1 MSTFIATTCC
11 QKLTTKCLNG
21 SLYDKEDK
29 DVLISKLTSRI
40 QRLEKQDK
48 DYDLLNQEFKQLEN
62 DVNLLNE
69 AKLRL
74 EYEIKQRDESY
85 NKRISDL
92 KGENENLQ
100 NALND
105 KLCVNKKLFEEKQ
118 CLENQ
123 LKLKNDEITDLTNKL
138 NNINNRFNSTQN
150 DNGDLENTLHGLN
163 DIKSQQRDKIA
174 ELVDDNKKLAN
185 LYQEQEHSLYLAGQ
199 EKTKLNKKLNDDQ
212 ANINNLNSK
221 LRIHDGNLN
230 NLQNQLD
237 KSNELNMKLKNDLQK
252 LEEAYS
258 NFTVDNQTLCDELN
272 KQHALK
278 EDEEKN
284 NSELK
289 LVLGDRKNKLRTLNE
304 DYIYLK
310 NLHDKACEDRNML
323 QMETGKLEDHV
334 MILTK
339 QNEKLSDE
347 IAEVIKDDNQM
358 KDILNRSERMSTML
372 KSNDTIL
379 SQMPQELL
387 NASNCFESSK
397 CQMNCDDDNNRTR
410 ANLSQERQRSLSP
423 KFTYSRIEK
432 NLGD

>member
-1 MSTFIATTCC
+1 MSTFIATQCC

-21 SLYDKEDK
+21 TLYDKEDK

-40 QRLEKQDK
+40 QKLEQQDK

-74 EYEIKQRDESY
+74 EYEIKQRDESN

-138 NNINNRFNSTQN
+138 NNINNRFSSAQN
-150 DNGDLENTLHGLN
+150 DKGDLENTLRGLN
-163 DIKSQQRDKIA
+163 DIKAQQRDKIA

-185 LYQEQEHSLYLAGQ
+185 LCQEQEHSLYLAGQ
-199 EKTKLNKKLNDDQ
+199 EKAKLSKKLNDDQ

-221 LRIHDGNLN
+221 LRIHDSNLN
-230 NLQNQLD
+230 NLHNQLD
-237 KSNELNMKLKNDLQK
+237 KSNELNMKLKNDLQN
-252 LEEAYS
+252 LEDAYK
-258 NFTVDNQTLCDELN
+258 NFSLDNQTMNDELN

-284 NSELK
+284 NTQLK

-310 NLHDKACEDRNML
+310 NLQDKACEDRNML
-323 QMETGKLEDHV
+323 QMETGKLEEH
-334 MILTK
+334 IITLTK

-347 IAEVIKDDNQM
+347 IAKVINEDNQM
-358 KDILNRSERMSTML
+358 KDILNRSERMSIML
-372 KSNDTIL
+372 KSNDSIL

-387 NASNCFESSK
+387 NASNCFDNSK
-397 CQMNCDDDNNRTR
+397 CQIPCDENNNRT
-410 ANLSQERQRSLSP
+410 NLSQERQRSLSP
-423 KFTYSRIEK
+423 KFTYSRIDK
-432 NLGD
+432 NLGN

>member
-1 MSTFIATTCC
+1 MSTFIATSCC

-21 SLYDKEDK
+21 TLYDKEDK
-29 DVLISKLTSRI
+29 DILISKLNSRI
-40 QRLEKQDK
+40 QKLEQQDK

-62 DVNLLNE
+62 DVGLLNE

-92 KGENENLQ
+92 KGDNENLQ

-123 LKLKNDEITDLTNKL
+123 LKLKNDEITDLTNKINNL
-138 NNINNRFNSTQN
+138 NNKFNSAEN
-150 DNGDLENTLHGLN
+150 DKGDLSNTLRGLN
-163 DIKSQQRDKIA
+163 ELKAAQRDKIA

-185 LYQEQEHSLYLAGQ
+185 LCQEQEHSLYLANQ
-199 EKTKLNKKLNDDQ
+199 EKAKLSKKLNDDN
-212 ANINNLNSK
+212 ANISNLNSK
-221 LRIHDGNLN
+221 LRVHSSNLN

-237 KSNELNMKLKNDLQK
+237 KSNELNLKLKKDLQN
-252 LEEAYS
+252 LENAYQGF
-258 NFTVDNQTLCDELN
+258 NADNLAMNDELN
-272 KQHALK
+272 KEHNLR

-284 NSELK
+284 NNQLII
-289 LVLGDRKNKLRTLNE
+289 VLNDRKNKLRCLNE

-310 NLHDKACEDRNML
+310 NLHGKCCEERNML
-323 QMETGKLEDHV
+323 QMETNKLQEHV

-339 QNEKLSDE
+339 QNENLSNE
-347 IAEVIKDDNQM
+347 INEVIKEDNQM
-358 KDILNRSERMSTML
+358 KDILNRGNRMSSML
-372 KSNDTIL
+372 QSNDSIL

-387 NASNCFESSK
+387 NASNCFEMNKS
-397 CQMNCDDDNNRTR
+397 QMIPDNRR
-410 ANLSQERQRSLSP
+410 ELSQNMDRQRSLSP
-423 KFTYSRIEK
+423 KFTYSRIDK
-432 NLGD
+432 NI